1 MQAPYTQRVF
11 KALFCL
17 SIEDLA
23 SVQGKADNETS
34 ASSGLS
40 PNVATMVEDGLAREG
55 RPKPDAVLLAC
66 CHERFEQPV
75 ANPVRNS
82 RSRVFNFNQYIATGF
97 PGYNVK
103 LPPAGIASRA
113 LVTRLKNTRSI
124 WEHISANS
132 IPSDTLSRICTLRLF
147 VVVEA
152 ASDAAAITSP
162 MSQISVVGRSP
173 RATLLRSANNSRMR
187 P

>member
-1 MQAPYTQRVF
+1 VF

-55 RPKPDAVLLAC
+55 QPKPDAVLLAC

-124 WEHISANS
+124 WEHIRHFEQDLYVKVVRGCRSC
-132 IPSDTLSRICTLRLF
+132 IGRRSDYLADVTNLGRRP
-147 VVVEA
+147 VA
-152 ASDAAAITSP
+152 ASHAA
-162 MSQISVVGRSP
+162 
-173 RATLLRSANNSRMR
+173 
-187 P
+187 